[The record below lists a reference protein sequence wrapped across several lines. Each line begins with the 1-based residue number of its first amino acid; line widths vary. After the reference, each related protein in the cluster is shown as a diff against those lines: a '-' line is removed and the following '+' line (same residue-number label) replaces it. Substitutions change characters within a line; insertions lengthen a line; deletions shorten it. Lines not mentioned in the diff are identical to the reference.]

1 MTIESDYATIADV
14 RKISV
19 ERKIKMNS
27 EKIRNLILCA
37 MFAALTAVGAF
48 IKIPV
53 PLVPVTLQLTFVTLA
68 GYILGAKNG
77 MISVL
82 IYIALGLIG
91 IPVFTEGGGIG
102 YVLRPTFGY
111 IIGFAL
117 GAFVTGLIARKKQ
130 QTASY
135 PRLLAAGFAGL
146 VVIYV
151 MGILYYYLI
160 SRFYLGSDI
169 TVRTV
174 LLYCFVLV
182 VPGDIALTFVA
193 ALAAKRIIP
202 VVAAHD
208 VGRRKKGCA
217 ENE

>member
-37 MFAALTAVGAF
+37 MLAALTAVGAF

-53 PLVPVTLQLTFVTLA
+53 PLAPFTLQLTFVTLA

-82 IYIALGLIG
+82 IYIAFGLIG
-91 IPVFTEGGGIG
+91 IPVFTEDGGIG

-117 GAFVTGLIARKKQ
+117 VAFVTGLIARKSSRP
-130 QTASY
+130 SY

-160 SRFYLGSDI
+160 SHFYLGSDI

>member
-1 MTIESDYATIADV
+1 MTIESDYATIVDV
-14 RKISV
+14 RKISI

-48 IKIPV
+48 IKIPIPYV
-53 PLVPVTLQLTFVTLA
+53 PFTLQLTFVTLA

-102 YVLRPTFGY
+102 YVFKPTFGY

-117 GAFVTGLIARKKQ
+117 GAFVTGLIARKSSRP
-130 QTASY
+130 SY

-146 VVIYV
+146 VVVYV

-160 SRFYLGSDI
+160 SRFYLGSDV
-169 TVRTV
+169 TVRSV

-208 VGRRKKGCA
+208 VGRRKGDRA

>member
-1 MTIESDYATIADV
+1 
-14 RKISV
+14 
-19 ERKIKMNS
+19 MNS

-53 PLVPVTLQLTFVTLA
+53 PLVPFTLQLTFTTLA

-102 YVLRPTFGY
+102 YVLKPTFGY

-117 GAFVTGLIARKKQ
+117 GAFVTGTIARKNSRP
-130 QTASY
+130 SY

-146 VVIYV
+146 AVVYA

-160 SRFYLGSDI
+160 SRFYLGADV
-169 TVRTV
+169 TVRSV

-208 VGRRKKGCA
+208 VGRRKGDRA